1 MKEQENLAGGCS
13 IRTPNPGVKPAGGE
27 QPRSKDP
34 GPETETG
41 AEAPTLSGEAGLRR
55 TGPMLWGVA
64 APRAALLEAEA
75 VTAYYAMEDR
85 AVITST
91 VIPGVG
97 ADPIRPRLPMDP
109 SIHKL

>member
-13 IRTPNPGVKPAGGE
+13 TRTPNPGAKPAGGE

-41 AEAPTLSGEAGLRR
+41 VEALTLSGEAGLRR
-55 TGPMLWGVA
+55 TGPMLWGVV
-64 APRAALLEAEA
+64 APRAALLEGEA
-75 VTAYYAMEDR
+75 ATAYYAMEDR

-91 VIPGVG
+91 VILGVG
-97 ADPIRPRLPMDP
+97 ADPIRPRLPTDP
-109 SIHKL
+109 SILKL

>member
-1 MKEQENLAGGCS
+1 MKEQENPAGGCS
-13 IRTPNPGVKPAGGE
+13 TRTPNPGAKPVGGE
-27 QPRSKDP
+27 QHLSKDP

-41 AEAPTLSGEAGLRR
+41 VEALTLSGEAGLRR
-55 TGPMLWGVA
+55 TGPMLWGVV
-64 APRAALLEAEA
+64 APRAALLEGEA
-75 VTAYYAMEDR
+75 ATAYYAMEDR

-109 SIHKL
+109 SILKL

>member
-13 IRTPNPGVKPAGGE
+13 TRTLNPGAKPAGGE

-41 AEAPTLSGEAGLRR
+41 VEALTLSGEAGLRR
-55 TGPMLWGVA
+55 TLWGVV
-64 APRAALLEAEA
+64 APRAALLEGEVA
-75 VTAYYAMEDR
+75 TAYYAMEDR

-109 SIHKL
+109 SILKL

>member
-1 MKEQENLAGGCS
+1 MKELENLAGGCLT
-13 IRTPNPGVKPAGGE
+13 RTPNPGAKPAGGE

-41 AEAPTLSGEAGLRR
+41 VEDLTLSGEAGLRR

-64 APRAALLEAEA
+64 APQAALLEGEA
-75 VTAYYAMEDR
+75 ATAYYAMEDR

-91 VIPGVG
+91 VILGVG
-97 ADPIRPRLPMDP
+97 ADPIRPRLPTDP
-109 SIHKL
+109 SILKL

>member
-13 IRTPNPGVKPAGGE
+13 TRTPNPGAKPAGGE

-41 AEAPTLSGEAGLRR
+41 VEALTSSGEAGTRR
-55 TGPMLWGVA
+55 TPGPMLWVVV
-64 APRAALLEAEA
+64 PRAALPEGA
-75 VTAYYAMEDR
+75 TAFYAMEDR
-85 AVITST
+85 GAVITST

-109 SIHKL
+109 SILKL

>member
-13 IRTPNPGVKPAGGE
+13 TRTLNPGAKPAGGE

-34 GPETETG
+34 GPGPETG
-41 AEAPTLSGEAGLRR
+41 VEALTLSGEAGLRR
-55 TGPMLWGVA
+55 TPGPMLWAVV
-64 APRAALLEAEA
+64 PRAALPEG

-109 SIHKL
+109 SILKL